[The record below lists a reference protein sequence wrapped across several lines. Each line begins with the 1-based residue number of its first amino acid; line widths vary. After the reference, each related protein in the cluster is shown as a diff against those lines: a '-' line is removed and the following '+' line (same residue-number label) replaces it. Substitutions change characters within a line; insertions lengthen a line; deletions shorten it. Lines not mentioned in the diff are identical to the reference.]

1 MRTAIVTGA
10 NRGLGQACSETILET
25 PAWRVVLAVRD
36 VAATTEIVRLAGG
49 DRTLPARLDLGS
61 LDDVRAFARRA
72 AMDGPI
78 DALVC
83 NAGIQHVAPGL
94 VRTKDGLESTFQVN
108 FLGHFLLANLLLP
121 HMAKPARIVFVSS
134 GTHDPKQKTGLPAP
148 AYTSAQKL
156 AFPDEETGDPMK
168 IGLRRYTTSK
178 LCTVYGVHELH
189 RRLRE
194 AGVDWIDVNA
204 MDPGMMPG
212 TDLAREYPSWMRWSW
227 DYLLPALRP
236 FLRNTNSPDRSGR
249 NLAALAIAPEFDG
262 VSGRYFEGIKEIRSS
277 ELSYDD
283 ANARDLWGTSCRL
296 AGLPANGLI
305 DTLKSDA
312 GSDARSS

>member
-10 NRGLGQACSETILET
+10 NRGLGQACSEAILET
-25 PAWRVVLAVRD
+25 ASWRVVLAVRN
-36 VAATTEIVRLAGG
+36 VSATAEVVRLAGG
-49 DRTLPARLDLGS
+49 ERALPARLDLGA
-61 LDDVRAFARRA
+61 LDDVRAFAERMA
-72 AMDGPI
+72 ADGPI

-121 HMAKPARIVFVSS
+121 HMARPARIVFVSS
-134 GTHDPKQKTGLPAP
+134 GTHDPKQKTGLPP
-148 AYTSAQKL
+148 PVYTSARKL

-227 DYLLPALRP
+227 DHLLPVLRP
-236 FLRNTNSPDRSGR
+236 FLRNTNSPDHSGR
-249 NLAALAIAPEFDG
+249 NLAALAIAPAFDG
-262 VSGRYFEGIKEIRSS
+262 LSCRYFEGVKEIRSS
-277 ELSYDD
+277 TLSYDQ
-283 ANARDLWGTSCRL
+283 ANARDLWETSCEL
-296 AGLPANGLI
+296 AGLPGNGLI
-305 DTLKSDA
+305 DAIRTDP
-312 GSDARSS
+312 SS

>member
-10 NRGLGQACSETILET
+10 NRGLGLACSEAILGT
-25 PAWRVVLAVRD
+25 ASWRVVLAARNP
-36 VAATTEIVRLAGG
+36 ATMAEIVRSLGG
-49 DRTLPARLDLGS
+49 DRALPRQLDLGS
-61 LDDVRAFARRA
+61 LDDVRAFAERA
-72 AMDGPI
+72 AADGPI

-94 VRTKDGLESTFQVN
+94 ARTKDGLESTFQVN

-121 HMAKPARIVFVSS
+121 HMAKPGRIVFVSS

-148 AYTSAQKL
+148 VYVSAQKL
-156 AFPDEETGDPMK
+156 AFPDDEVGDSMK

-178 LCTVYGVHELH
+178 LCTIYGVHELH

-227 DYLLPALRP
+227 DHLLPVLRP
-236 FLRNTNSPDRSGR
+236 FLPNTNSPELSGR
-249 NLAALAIAPEFDG
+249 RLAALATAPEFDG
-262 VSGRYFEGIKEIRSS
+262 LSGRYFEGDKEIRSS
-277 ELSYDD
+277 TLSYDE
-283 ANARDLWGTSCRL
+283 ANARDLWETSCKL
-296 AGLPANGLI
+296 IGLPANGMV
-305 DTLKSDA
+305 DA
-312 GSDARSS
+312 IRADPSH

>member
-10 NRGLGQACSETILET
+10 NRGLGEACSETILAT
-25 PAWRVVLAVRD
+25 PSWRVVLAVRD
-36 VAATTEIVRLAGG
+36 VATTAEIVRLGG
-49 DRTLPARLDLGS
+49 SDRALPSRLDLGS
-61 LDDVRAFARRA
+61 LADVRAFAERVA
-72 AMDGPI
+72 ADGPI

-148 AYTSAQKL
+148 VYVSAQKL
-156 AFPDEETGDPMK
+156 AFPDEEAGDPMK

-178 LCTVYGVHELH
+178 LCTVYGVHELD
-189 RRLRE
+189 RRLRA

-212 TDLAREYPSWMRWSW
+212 TDLAREYPPWMRLAW
-227 DYLLPALRP
+227 DHLLPVLRP
-236 FLRNTNSPDRSGR
+236 FLHNTNSPDRSGR
-249 NLAALAIAPEFDG
+249 NLAALATGAEFDG
-262 VSGRYFEGIKEIRSS
+262 LSGRYFEGIKEIRSS
-277 ELSYDD
+277 ELSYDE
-283 ANARDLWGTSCRL
+283 ANARDLWETSCRL
-296 AGLPANGLI
+296 AALPANGLI
-305 DTLKSDA
+305 DALRTEAPS
-312 GSDARSS
+312 

>member
-10 NRGLGQACSETILET
+10 NRGLGQACSEAILET
-25 PAWRVVLAVRD
+25 ASWRVVLAVRN
-36 VAATTEIVRLAGG
+36 VSATAEVVRLTGG
-49 DRTLPARLDLGS
+49 ERALPARLDLGS
-61 LDDVRAFARRA
+61 LNDVRAFAERMA
-72 AMDGPI
+72 ADGPI

-121 HMAKPARIVFVSS
+121 HMARPARIVFVSS
-134 GTHDPKQKTGLPAP
+134 GTHDPKQKTGLPP
-148 AYTSAQKL
+148 PVYTNARKL
-156 AFPDEETGDPMK
+156 AFPEEEIGDPMK

-227 DYLLPALRP
+227 DHLLPVLRP
-236 FLRNTNSPDRSGR
+236 FLRNTNSPDHSGR
-249 NLAALAIAPEFDG
+249 NLAALAIAPAFDG
-262 VSGRYFEGIKEIRSS
+262 LSGRYFEGVKEIRSS
-277 ELSYDD
+277 TLSYDQ
-283 ANARDLWGTSCRL
+283 ANARDLWETSCEL

-305 DTLKSDA
+305 DAIRTDP
-312 GSDARSS
+312 SS

>member
-1 MRTAIVTGA
+1 MRTAVVTGA
-10 NRGLGQACSETILET
+10 NRGLGEACSQTILSSE
-25 PAWRVVLAVRD
+25 AWRVVLAVRD
-36 VAATTEIVRLAGG
+36 VTATGDTVRLAGA
-49 DRTLPARLDLGS
+49 DRALPSRLDLGS
-61 LDDVRAFARRA
+61 LDDVRAFAHRVA
-72 AMDGPI
+72 ADGPI

-121 HMAKPARIVFVSS
+121 HMARPGRIVFVSS

-148 AYTSAQKL
+148 VYPGAEKL
-156 AFPDEETGDPMK
+156 ARPDEEAGDAMK

-178 LCTVYGVHELH
+178 LCTVYGVHEFH

-194 AGVDWIDVNA
+194 AGVDGIDVNA

-212 TDLAREYPSWMRWSW
+212 TDLAREYPPWMRLAW
-227 DYLLPALRP
+227 DHLLPVLRP
-236 FLRNTNSPDRSGR
+236 FLHNTNSPERSGR
-249 NLAALAIAPEFDG
+249 NLAALATAPAFDG
-262 VSGRYFEGIKEIRSS
+262 LSGRYFEGVKEIRSS
-277 ELSYDD
+277 ALSYDA
-283 ANARDLWGTSCRL
+283 ANARELWETSCRL

-305 DTLKSDA
+305 DTLRKDA
-312 GSDARSS
+312 PQPV

>member
-10 NRGLGQACSETILET
+10 NRGLGEACSRTILES
-25 PAWRVVLAVRD
+25 ASWRVVLAVRD
-36 VAATTEIVRLAGG
+36 VAATEDLVRLFGP
-49 DRTLPARLDLGS
+49 DRASPSALDLGS
-61 LDDVRAFARRA
+61 LDDVRAFAERA
-72 AMDGPI
+72 AATGPI

-121 HMAKPARIVFVSS
+121 HMARPARIVFVSS

-148 AYTSAQKL
+148 VYAGAETL
-156 AFPDEETGDPMK
+156 AFPEEEAGDPMK

-212 TDLAREYPSWMRWSW
+212 TDLAREYPSWMRLAW
-227 DYLLPALRP
+227 DHLLPALRP
-236 FLRNTNSPDRSGR
+236 FLRNTNSPDSSGR
-249 NLAALAIAPEFDG
+249 NLAALATAPAFAG
-262 VSGRYFEGIKEIRSS
+262 VSGRYFEGVREIRSS
-277 ELSYDD
+277 DLSYDD
-283 ANARDLWGTSCRL
+283 AKARELWETSCRL
-296 AGLPANGLI
+296 AKLPANGLI
-305 DTLKSDA
+305 DALRGSVPAA
-312 GSDARSS
+312 GG

>member
-10 NRGLGQACSETILET
+10 NRGLGEACSETILEA
-25 PAWRVVLAVRD
+25 PSWRVVLAVRD
-36 VAATTEIVRLAGG
+36 VTTTAGTIRSSG
-49 DRTLPARLDLGS
+49 SDRALPSRLDLGS
-61 LDDVRAFARRA
+61 LDEVRAFAERVA
-72 AMDGPI
+72 ADGPI

-148 AYTSAQKL
+148 VYVSAQKL
-156 AFPDEETGDPMK
+156 AFPDEEAGDPMK

-194 AGVDWIDVNA
+194 GGVDWIDVNA

-227 DYLLPALRP
+227 DHLLPVLRP

-249 NLAALAIAPEFDG
+249 NLAALATEPRFEG

-277 ELSYDD
+277 ELSYDE
-283 ANARDLWGTSCRL
+283 ANARDLWETGCRL

-305 DTLKSDA
+305 DALRTDA
-312 GSDARSS
+312 SS

>member
-10 NRGLGQACSETILET
+10 NRGLGQACSETILRA
-25 PAWRVVLAVRD
+25 PSWRVLLAVRD
-36 VAATTEIVRLAGG
+36 MAATAEIVRFGG
-49 DRTLPARLDLGS
+49 SDRTLPSRLDLGS
-61 LDDVRAFARRA
+61 LDDVRAFAERA
-72 AMDGPI
+72 VMDGGPI

-148 AYTSAQKL
+148 VYVSAQKL
-156 AFPDEETGDPMK
+156 AFPDEETGDAMK

-189 RRLRE
+189 RRLRK

-212 TDLAREYPSWMRWSW
+212 TDLAREYPPWMRLAW
-227 DYLLPALRP
+227 DRLLPVLRP
-236 FLRNTNSPDRSGR
+236 FLHNTNSPEHSGR
-249 NLAALAIAPEFDG
+249 NLAALATGPEFDG
-262 VSGRYFEGIKEIRSS
+262 LSGRYFEGIKEIRSS
-277 ELSYDD
+277 ALSYDE
-283 ANARDLWGTSCRL
+283 ANARDLWDTSCRL

-305 DTLKSDA
+305 DALRPA
-312 GSDARSS
+312 ASS

>member
-10 NRGLGQACSETILET
+10 NRGLGQACSQAILGST
-25 PAWRVVLAVRD
+25 SWRVVLAVRD
-36 VAATTEIVRLAGG
+36 VAAMGDVVRRAGA
-49 DRTLPARLDLGS
+49 DRALTSRLDLGS
-61 LDDVRAFARRA
+61 LDDVRAFAERA
-72 AMDGPI
+72 AAEGPI

-121 HMAKPARIVFVSS
+121 SMARPGRIVFVSS

-148 AYTSAQKL
+148 VYPGAQNL
-156 AFPDEETGDPMK
+156 AFPDEEAGDPMK

-178 LCTVYGVHELH
+178 LCSVYGVHELH

-212 TDLAREYPSWMRWSW
+212 TDLAREYPPWMRWSW
-227 DYLLPALRP
+227 DHLLPVLRP
-236 FLRNTNSPDRSGR
+236 FLRNTNSPERSGAH
-249 NLAALAIAPEFDG
+249 LAALATASRFAG
-262 VSGRYFEGIKEIRSS
+262 VSGRYFEGVKEIRSS
-277 ELSYDD
+277 DLSYDE
-283 ANARDLWGTSCRL
+283 ANARDLWEASCRL
-296 AGLPANGLI
+296 TGLPANGLV
-305 DTLKSDA
+305 DA
-312 GSDARSS
+312 IPRDASPSA